1 MSAVFSVGSALS
13 GHHGAAVESLFQEM
27 AIRSAEGRDRVS
39 TILRCLSDN
48 ICVLWHL
55 FRIRL
60 CVQKF
65 WSKTIACA
73 GVVGTRVRT

>member
-1 MSAVFSVGSALS
+1 MSAGFSVGSALA
-13 GHHGAAVESLFQEM
+13 GHHGAAVAFLFQEM
-27 AIRSAEGRDRVS
+27 AIRSAEGWDRVS

-48 ICVLWHL
+48 ICVPWHAVG
-55 FRIRL
+55 IRL

-65 WSKTIACA
+65 WLKTIACA